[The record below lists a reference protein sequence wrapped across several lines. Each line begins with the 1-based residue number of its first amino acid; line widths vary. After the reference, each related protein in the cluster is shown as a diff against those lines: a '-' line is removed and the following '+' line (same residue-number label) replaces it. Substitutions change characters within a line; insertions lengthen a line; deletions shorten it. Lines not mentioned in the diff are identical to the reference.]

1 MLFKELLSSINKW
14 EIVAEMRNEGFAQ
27 IYDRLMEMEPA
38 EKSRTI
44 LMVVDQWDD
53 VADEAYVD
61 VMGYSVEDDE
71 YYALEFMDWNEWL
84 GFEVAEMSL
93 RQFGILKFVC
103 YCLEEM
109 TFLGMEENSA
119 KETRDRLEKTVVEV
133 TGEIGKEY
141 NAWRRDKMLGEI
153 EKG

>member
-1 MLFKELLSSINKW
+1 MLFKELLSSVNKW
-14 EIVAEMRNEGFAQ
+14 EIVAETRNEGFAQ
-27 IYDRLMEMEPA
+27 IYDRLMEMEPV
-38 EKSRTI
+38 KKGRII
-44 LMVVDQWDD
+44 LIVVDQWDD

-93 RQFGILKFVC
+93 RQFGALRFVC

-109 TFLGMEENSA
+109 TFLGTEENSA
-119 KETRDRLEKTVVEV
+119 KEMRDIVVEV

-141 NAWRRDKMLGEI
+141 NAWRRNKMLGEI

>member
-1 MLFKELLSSINKW
+1 MLFKELLASVNKW
-14 EIVAEMRNEGFAQ
+14 KIVAEMRNEGFAQ

-38 EKSRTI
+38 EKGRII
-44 LMVVDQWDD
+44 LIVVDQWDD

-71 YYALEFMDWNEWL
+71 YYVLEFMGWNEWL

-93 RQFGILKFVC
+93 RQFGALRFVC

-109 TFLGMEENSA
+109 TFSGM
-119 KETRDRLEKTVVEV
+119 KETRDKIVVEV

-141 NAWRRDKMLGEI
+141 NVWRRNKMLGEI

>member
-71 YYALEFMDWNEWL
+71 YYAESEWYK
-84 GFEVAEMSL
+84 ASP
-93 RQFGILKFVC
+93 
-103 YCLEEM
+103 Y
-109 TFLGMEENSA
+109 
-119 KETRDRLEKTVVEV
+119 TRTITNDNMVGLYGNRH
-133 TGEIGKEY
+133 
-141 NAWRRDKMLGEI
+141 
-153 EKG
+153 